1 MTFQT
6 HAYEP
11 RLTAKRPVETAPE
24 QGLLEMERTGI
35 EPVTSGLQSRDVGGG
50 RQRRLAP
57 IARLMRLTGPTFVE
71 TPRDS
76 QSRSERV

>member
-24 QGLLEMERTGI
+24 QGLPRVEHTGI
-35 EPVTSGLQSRDVGGG
+35 EPVTSGLQSREGPR
-50 RQRRLAP
+50 RQR
-57 IARLMRLTGPTFVE
+57 TTNDDE
-71 TPRDS
+71 
-76 QSRSERV
+76 